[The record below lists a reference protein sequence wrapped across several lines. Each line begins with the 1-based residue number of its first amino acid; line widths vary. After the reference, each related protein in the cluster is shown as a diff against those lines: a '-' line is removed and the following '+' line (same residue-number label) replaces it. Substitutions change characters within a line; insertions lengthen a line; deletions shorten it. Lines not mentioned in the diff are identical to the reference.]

1 VPDSLILEAMRLL
14 ASYEGI
20 FAEPSGAAGLAGFM
34 KAIED
39 KKIDK
44 DEVVVVVV
52 TGHGLK
58 DPDVVKRSS

>member
-1 VPDSLILEAMRLL
+1 
-14 ASYEGI
+14 
-20 FAEPSGAAGLAGFM
+20 M

-52 TGHGLK
+52 TGYGLK